1 MRTLRAWWW
10 RIAGFVRPGAGERDF
25 ADELQSHIDLHT
37 DDNIRAGMTPDEARR
52 QALVRIGS
60 VAGAREAH
68 RDRRG
73 LPGLEAFVF
82 DLKIGGRMLVK
93 YPGLTI
99 VGGLAMAFAI
109 WVGIVIFQVV
119 GLFVHPTLSL
129 PEGARLVEIRS
140 MDVAENVQEEKIL
153 HDFLEWRQSLR
164 SLTDVGAWRDSSRNL
179 IVSAGDGRPVN
190 VAEMSVSGFRVADG
204 EPLMGRVLVE
214 ADERPAAPAV
224 AVIGYEVWRTRF
236 GSDPNVLG
244 RDVQLGNE
252 HATVVGVMREGFE
265 FPVSHDVWLPL
276 KTSVLD
282 QTPRSGPAITV
293 FALLAPGETF
303 QTAQAELTTAGRR
316 AATQLPATHQHLE
329 PRVRPYAM
337 MVVPDGPGDMAI
349 MYSMY
354 FFMAVLLILIC
365 GNVGLLLFAR
375 AASRQAD
382 LVVRTALGASRG
394 RIVAQMFAE
403 ALVLGGVAAIV
414 GGAAA
419 DFALLTWGTVFLET
433 NLGRLPFWFD
443 LSLSTRAFAV
453 AVVLTVAGAA
463 IAGIMPAM
471 KITRGMGHRLKQTT
485 AGSGGL
491 QFGGVWTVVIVA
503 QVAATVLFPALVY
516 WEQSQLRRVND
527 FDPGFAASQYLAVQ
541 IERDYPVDGGV
552 NVDAATVERNAR
564 LAATLEELR
573 RRVAAQPGV
582 AGVTFAEDL
591 PTTDHPG
598 KIIEMG
604 YDLDLS
610 DVASAK
616 SEPPVREATIA
627 AVHPSYFE
635 VLDAPVLA
643 GRGFTTADAVPG
655 TRVAIVDQGFVD
667 QILKGRNAV
676 GQQVRFR
683 YPGPS
688 SRRWAPGNPDDPAGP
703 GDWYEVI
710 GVVRELGVGAPTQPG
725 RAAGFYIP
733 GTPDLFDQIQ
743 MMVHVRGGDP
753 MTLVPQVR
761 DAATAVDPSLRLVG
775 VQRVNEANN
784 DTLWV
789 MTLWQ
794 RITVVLS
801 GVALVLSLA
810 GIYAV
815 LSFTVAR
822 RTREI
827 GVRVALGDSRPRVVV
842 ATFRRP
848 LVQVALGIVVG
859 TAIIV
864 TAATMIKYTEFP
876 GSESDLTLKGMA
888 MIIGYGIVMLGVC
901 MLGCVVPTRR
911 ALNIEPTIA
920 LRTE

>member
-1 MRTLRAWWW
+1 MNWL
-10 RIAGFVRPGAGERDF
+10 
-25 ADELQSHIDLHT
+25 
-37 DDNIRAGMTPDEARR
+37 
-52 QALVRIGS
+52 
-60 VAGAREAH
+60 
-68 RDRRG
+68 
-73 LPGLEAFVF
+73 
-82 DLKIGGRMLVK
+82 DLKLGGRMLVK

-109 WVGIVIFQVV
+109 WVGLVIFQVV
-119 GLFVHPTLSL
+119 GLFVHPTLPL
-129 PEGARLVEIRS
+129 PQGARLVEIRS
-140 MDVAENVQEEKIL
+140 MDVAANVQEEKVL
-153 HDFLEWRQSLR
+153 HDFLEWRPSLR

-179 IVSAGDGRPVN
+179 IVSAGDARPVT

-204 EPLMGRVLVE
+204 EPLIGRVLVE
-214 ADERPAAPAV
+214 ADEQPAAPAV

-244 RDVQLGNE
+244 RTVRLGNE
-252 HATVVGVMREGFE
+252 DATVVGVMGEGFE

-276 KTSVLD
+276 KIAVLD
-282 QTPRSGPAITV
+282 QRPRSGPAITV
-293 FALLAPGETF
+293 FALLAPGETI

-316 AATQLPATHQHLE
+316 AATELPVTHQHLE

-337 MVVPDGPGDMAI
+337 MAAPGGPGDQPI
-349 MYSMY
+349 MYSIY
-354 FFMAVLLILIC
+354 FFMAVLLLLIC

-375 AASRQAD
+375 AATREAD

-403 ALVLGGVAAIV
+403 ALVLGSVAAIV
-414 GGAAA
+414 GVTAA
-419 DFALLTWGTVFLET
+419 DLALRTWGTVFLET
-433 NLGRLPFWFD
+433 NMGRLPFWFD
-443 LSLSTRAFAV
+443 LSLSPRAFAV
-453 AVVLTVAGAA
+453 AIVLTVAGAA
-463 IAGIMPAM
+463 IAGIMPALR
-471 KITRGMGHRLKQTT
+471 ITRGMGDRLKQTT

-503 QVAATVLFPALVY
+503 QVAATVMFPAVVY
-516 WEQSQLRRVND
+516 MEQSLLRGVRD
-527 FDPGFAASQYLAVQ
+527 FDPGFANEQYLAVQ
-541 IERDYPVDGGV
+541 VERDYPLAGGS
-552 NVDAATVERNAR
+552 NADAATLDRTVR

-573 RRVAAQPGV
+573 QRVAAQPGV
-582 AGVTFAEDL
+582 AGVTFTEDL
-591 PTTDHPG
+591 PTTNHPG

-616 SEPPVREATIA
+616 SDGAASALTGGAAPPLREATIA
-627 AVHPSYFE
+627 AVDPSYFE
-635 VLDAPVLA
+635 VLDAPLLA

-667 QILKGRNAV
+667 QILQGRNAV

-688 SRRWAPGNPDDPAGP
+688 WQRWAPGNPDDPAGP

-710 GVVRELGVGAPTQPG
+710 GVVRELGVGAPTQAG

-733 GTPDLFDQIQ
+733 ATPDRFDQIH

-753 MTLVPQVR
+753 MTLAPQVR
-761 DAATAVDPSLRLVG
+761 DAAMAVDPSLRLVG
-775 VQRVNEANN
+775 VQRANEANN
-784 DTLWV
+784 DVLWV
-789 MTLWQ
+789 MGLWL

-801 GVALVLSLA
+801 AVALVLSLA

-827 GVRVALGDSRPRVVV
+827 GVRVALGASRQRVVV

-848 LVQVALGIVVG
+848 LLQVTGGIVVG
-859 TAIIV
+859 TAIV
-864 TAATMIKYTEFP
+864 FTAATLIKYTELP
-876 GSESDLTLKGMA
+876 GSESDLTLQGMA
-888 MIIGYGIVMLGVC
+888 MIIGYGIAMLGVC